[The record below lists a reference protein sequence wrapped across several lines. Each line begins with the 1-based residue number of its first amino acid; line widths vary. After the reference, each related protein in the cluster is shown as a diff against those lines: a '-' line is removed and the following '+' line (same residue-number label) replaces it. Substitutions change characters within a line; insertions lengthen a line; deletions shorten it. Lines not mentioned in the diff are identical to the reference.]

1 MTHRDNKK
9 GEQGFSLLEVI
20 IALAVMTVV
29 TGAVFQLMRDS
40 MKSSHATLELSDAQ
54 ESARTA
60 QEFINRDLVNAGDG
74 LNSINN
80 IRVPQN
86 FVTNYLTRNPIT
98 NAATPGFVN
107 LGLITADNNV
117 PANTAVLGTA
127 PVVNVRSTPLLTD
140 RITILQMERPEVFTP
155 ITLAAGALNP
165 ANGAALVSTADINRF
180 NIGEIYFITSAV
192 GGVFA
197 TITNRQG
204 IGTPTPTLIFGT
216 GDAYGLNSL
225 GAGGQLDVITAG
237 ATLPISICRM
247 KVIHYYI
254 DSNGLL
260 MRRVFGVRRDSAI
273 SDAQAQGALA
283 QRAGF
288 SESVIAEHVVS
299 LQFRYFLNLRDA
311 NGNIVQPTAQL
322 ANAQQQVETRQ
333 VEITVAVETPHT
345 LQNGQR
351 QTISMTTS
359 VSVRN
364 MQFRQSLQPGAN
376 GG

>member
-1 MTHRDNKK
+1 MTHCDNKK
-9 GEQGFSLLEVI
+9 SERGFSLLEVLI
-20 IALAVMTVV
+20 TLVVMVVV
-29 TGAVFQLMRDS
+29 TGAIFNLMRDS
-40 MKSSHATLELSDAQ
+40 MKTSHAALELSEAQ
-54 ESARTA
+54 ESARTGH
-60 QEFINRDLVNAGDG
+60 EYINRDLVNTGDG

-98 NAATPGFVN
+98 DPTTPGIIN

-117 PANTAVLGTA
+117 PANTPVLGTVPA
-127 PVVNVRSTPLLTD
+127 VNVRVTPFLTD
-140 RITILQMERPEVFTP
+140 RITILQMERPEIFTP
-155 ITLAAGALNP
+155 ITLAAGALLP
-165 ANGAALVSTADINRF
+165 ATGVASVSPADINRF
-180 NIGEIYFITSAV
+180 SAGEIYFITSAV
-192 GGVFA
+192 GGAFA
-197 TITNRQG
+197 TITARQG
-204 IGTPTPTLIFGT
+204 VGTATPTIVFGA
-216 GDAYGLNSL
+216 GDGFGLNSL

-260 MRRVFGVRRDSAI
+260 MRRVFGVRN
-273 SDAQAQGALA
+273 
-283 QRAGF
+283 AGF
-288 SESVIAEHVVS
+288 NESVIAEHVVS

-311 NGNIVQPTAQL
+311 NGNVVQPTAQL
-322 ANAQQQVETRQ
+322 ASAQQQVETRQ
-333 VEITVAVETPHT
+333 VEVTLTVETPHT

-359 VSVRN
+359 ASVRN
-364 MQFRQSLQPGAN
+364 MQFRQSLQPGAS